1 MTLLT
6 FVLFLVVTAVL
17 TFVGQT
23 ISLQSIKENFKE
35 IPTPDI
41 LDGFRRLIIKADIEP
56 ANENIKNSVKYSVIS
71 LISLI
76 VVYVLLY

>member
-23 ISLQSIKENFKE
+23 ISLQSVKENYKE
-35 IPTPDI
+35 Y
-41 LDGFRRLIIKADIEP
+41 F
-56 ANENIKNSVKYSVIS
+56 KNSVKYSVIS

-76 VVYVLLY
+76 VVYVMLH

>member
-17 TFVGQT
+17 SFIGQT
-23 ISLQSIKENFKE
+23 ISLQSVKENYKE
-35 IPTPDI
+35 Y
-41 LDGFRRLIIKADIEP
+41 F
-56 ANENIKNSVKYSVIS
+56 KNSVKYSIIS

>member
-23 ISLQSIKENFKE
+23 ISLQSVKENYKE
-35 IPTPDI
+35 Y
-41 LDGFRRLIIKADIEP
+41 F
-56 ANENIKNSVKYSVIS
+56 KNSVKYSVIS
-71 LISLI
+71 LTSLI
-76 VVYVLLY
+76 VVYVMLY

>member
-6 FVLFLVVTAVL
+6 FVLFLIVTAVL
-17 TFVGQT
+17 TFIGQT
-23 ISLQSIKENFKE
+23 ISLQNIKENYKE
-35 IPTPDI
+35 Y
-41 LDGFRRLIIKADIEP
+41 
-56 ANENIKNSVKYSVIS
+56 IKNSVKYSVIS

>member
-1 MTLLT
+1 MNLLT

-17 TFVGQT
+17 TFLGQT

-35 IPTPDI
+35 Y
-41 LDGFRRLIIKADIEP
+41 
-56 ANENIKNSVKYSVIS
+56 IKNSVKYSVIS

>member
-6 FVLFLVVTAVL
+6 FVLFIVVTAIL
-17 TFVGQT
+17 SFVGQT
-23 ISLQSIKENFKE
+23 ISLQNIKENFKE
-35 IPTPDI
+35 Y
-41 LDGFRRLIIKADIEP
+41 
-56 ANENIKNSVKYSVIS
+56 IKNSVKYSVIS

>member
-17 TFVGQT
+17 TFIGQT
-23 ISLQSIKENFKE
+23 ISLQSIKENYKE
-35 IPTPDI
+35 Y
-41 LDGFRRLIIKADIEP
+41 L
-56 ANENIKNSVKYSVIS
+56 KNSVKYSVIS

>member
-17 TFVGQT
+17 TFIGQT
-23 ISLQSIKENFKE
+23 ISLQSIKENYKE
-35 IPTPDI
+35 Y
-41 LDGFRRLIIKADIEP
+41 L
-56 ANENIKNSVKYSVIS
+56 KNSVKYSVIS

-76 VVYVLLY
+76 VVYVMLY

>member
-17 TFVGQT
+17 TFIGQT
-23 ISLQSIKENFKE
+23 ISLQNIKENYKE
-35 IPTPDI
+35 Y
-41 LDGFRRLIIKADIEP
+41 
-56 ANENIKNSVKYSVIS
+56 IKNSAKYSVIS

>member
-23 ISLQSIKENFKE
+23 ISLQSIKENYKE
-35 IPTPDI
+35 Y
-41 LDGFRRLIIKADIEP
+41 L
-56 ANENIKNSVKYSVIS
+56 KNSVKYSIIS

-76 VVYVLLY
+76 VVYVMLY

>member
-17 TFVGQT
+17 SFIGQT
-23 ISLQSIKENFKE
+23 ISLENVKENYKE
-35 IPTPDI
+35 Y
-41 LDGFRRLIIKADIEP
+41 
-56 ANENIKNSVKYSVIS
+56 IKNSIKYSVIS
-71 LISLI
+71 LISLV

>member
-6 FVLFLVVTAVL
+6 FVLFLVVAAVL

-23 ISLQSIKENFKE
+23 ISLQSVKENYKE
-35 IPTPDI
+35 Y
-41 LDGFRRLIIKADIEP
+41 L
-56 ANENIKNSVKYSVIS
+56 KNSVKYSVIS

-76 VVYVLLY
+76 VVYVMLY

>member
-17 TFVGQT
+17 TFIGQT
-23 ISLQSIKENFKE
+23 ISLQSLKENYKE
-35 IPTPDI
+35 Y
-41 LDGFRRLIIKADIEP
+41 F
-56 ANENIKNSVKYSVIS
+56 KNSVKYSVIS

>member
-17 TFVGQT
+17 TFIGQT
-23 ISLQSIKENFKE
+23 ISLQSVKENYKE
-35 IPTPDI
+35 Y
-41 LDGFRRLIIKADIEP
+41 F
-56 ANENIKNSVKYSVIS
+56 KNSVKYSIIS

>member
-17 TFVGQT
+17 TFIGQT

-35 IPTPDI
+35 Y
-41 LDGFRRLIIKADIEP
+41 
-56 ANENIKNSVKYSVIS
+56 IKNSVKYSIIS

>member
-17 TFVGQT
+17 TFIGQT
-23 ISLQSIKENFKE
+23 ISLQSVKENFKE
-35 IPTPDI
+35 Y
-41 LDGFRRLIIKADIEP
+41 
-56 ANENIKNSVKYSVIS
+56 IKNSVKYSVIS

>member
-6 FVLFLVVTAVL
+6 FVLFIVVTAIL
-17 TFVGQT
+17 SFIGQT
-23 ISLQSIKENFKE
+23 ISLQSVKENYKE
-35 IPTPDI
+35 Y
-41 LDGFRRLIIKADIEP
+41 F
-56 ANENIKNSVKYSVIS
+56 KNSVKYSVIS

>member
-17 TFVGQT
+17 SFIGQT
-23 ISLQSIKENFKE
+23 ISLENVKENYKE
-35 IPTPDI
+35 Y
-41 LDGFRRLIIKADIEP
+41 F
-56 ANENIKNSVKYSVIS
+56 KNSIKYSVIS

>member
-17 TFVGQT
+17 SFIGQT
-23 ISLQSIKENFKE
+23 ISLQSVKENYKE
-35 IPTPDI
+35 Y
-41 LDGFRRLIIKADIEP
+41 
-56 ANENIKNSVKYSVIS
+56 IKNSVKYSVIS

>member
-17 TFVGQT
+17 TFMGQT
-23 ISLQSIKENFKE
+23 ISLQSVKENFKE
-35 IPTPDI
+35 Y
-41 LDGFRRLIIKADIEP
+41 L
-56 ANENIKNSVKYSVIS
+56 KNSVKYSVIS

>member
-17 TFVGQT
+17 SFIGQT
-23 ISLQSIKENFKE
+23 IYLQNIKENFKE
-35 IPTPDI
+35 Y
-41 LDGFRRLIIKADIEP
+41 
-56 ANENIKNSVKYSVIS
+56 IKNSVKYSVIS

>member
-17 TFVGQT
+17 TFIGQT
-23 ISLQSIKENFKE
+23 ISLQSIKENYKE
-35 IPTPDI
+35 Y
-41 LDGFRRLIIKADIEP
+41 F
-56 ANENIKNSVKYSVIS
+56 KNSVKYSIIS

-76 VVYVLLY
+76 VVYVMLY

>member
-6 FVLFLVVTAVL
+6 FVLFLVVTALL

-23 ISLQSIKENFKE
+23 ISLQNIKENFKE
-35 IPTPDI
+35 Y
-41 LDGFRRLIIKADIEP
+41 
-56 ANENIKNSVKYSVIS
+56 IKNSVKYSVIS

>member
-6 FVLFLVVTAVL
+6 FVLFLAVTAVL

-23 ISLQSIKENFKE
+23 ISLQSVKENYKE
-35 IPTPDI
+35 Y
-41 LDGFRRLIIKADIEP
+41 F
-56 ANENIKNSVKYSVIS
+56 KNSVKYSIIS

>member
-6 FVLFLVVTAVL
+6 FVLFLVVAAVL

-23 ISLQSIKENFKE
+23 ISLQSVKENYKE
-35 IPTPDI
+35 Y
-41 LDGFRRLIIKADIEP
+41 L
-56 ANENIKNSVKYSVIS
+56 KNSVKYSIIS

-76 VVYVLLY
+76 VVYVMLY

>member
-23 ISLQSIKENFKE
+23 ISLQSVKENYKE
-35 IPTPDI
+35 Y
-41 LDGFRRLIIKADIEP
+41 F
-56 ANENIKNSVKYSVIS
+56 KNSVKYSVIS

>member
-23 ISLQSIKENFKE
+23 ISLQSIKENYKE
-35 IPTPDI
+35 Y
-41 LDGFRRLIIKADIEP
+41 F
-56 ANENIKNSVKYSVIS
+56 KNSVKYSIIS

>member
-17 TFVGQT
+17 TFIGQT

-35 IPTPDI
+35 Y
-41 LDGFRRLIIKADIEP
+41 
-56 ANENIKNSVKYSVIS
+56 IKNSVKYSVIS

-76 VVYVLLY
+76 VVYVMLY

>member
-17 TFVGQT
+17 TFIGQT
-23 ISLQSIKENFKE
+23 ISLQSVKENYKE
-35 IPTPDI
+35 Y
-41 LDGFRRLIIKADIEP
+41 F
-56 ANENIKNSVKYSVIS
+56 KNSVKYSVIS

-76 VVYVLLY
+76 VVYVMLY

>member
-23 ISLQSIKENFKE
+23 VSLQSIKENYKE
-35 IPTPDI
+35 Y
-41 LDGFRRLIIKADIEP
+41 
-56 ANENIKNSVKYSVIS
+56 IKNSVKYSIIS

>member
-17 TFVGQT
+17 TFIGQT
-23 ISLQSIKENFKE
+23 ISLQSVKENYKE
-35 IPTPDI
+35 Y
-41 LDGFRRLIIKADIEP
+41 
-56 ANENIKNSVKYSVIS
+56 IKNSVKYSVIS

>member
-17 TFVGQT
+17 TFIGQT
-23 ISLQSIKENFKE
+23 ISLQSVKENYKE
-35 IPTPDI
+35 Y
-41 LDGFRRLIIKADIEP
+41 F
-56 ANENIKNSVKYSVIS
+56 KNSVKYSIIS

-76 VVYVLLY
+76 VVYVMLY

>member
-17 TFVGQT
+17 TFIGQT
-23 ISLQSIKENFKE
+23 ISLQNIKENFKE
-35 IPTPDI
+35 Y
-41 LDGFRRLIIKADIEP
+41 
-56 ANENIKNSVKYSVIS
+56 IKNSVKYSAIS

>member
-6 FVLFLVVTAVL
+6 FVLFLVVAAVL

-23 ISLQSIKENFKE
+23 ISLQSVKENYKE
-35 IPTPDI
+35 Y
-41 LDGFRRLIIKADIEP
+41 L
-56 ANENIKNSVKYSVIS
+56 KNSIKYSVVS

-76 VVYVLLY
+76 VVYLMLY

>member
-23 ISLQSIKENFKE
+23 ISLQSVKENYKE
-35 IPTPDI
+35 Y
-41 LDGFRRLIIKADIEP
+41 L
-56 ANENIKNSVKYSVIS
+56 KNSVKYSVIS

>member
-17 TFVGQT
+17 TFIGQT
-23 ISLQSIKENFKE
+23 ISLQSIKENYKE
-35 IPTPDI
+35 Y
-41 LDGFRRLIIKADIEP
+41 F
-56 ANENIKNSVKYSVIS
+56 KNSVKYSVIS

-76 VVYVLLY
+76 VVYVMLY

>member
-23 ISLQSIKENFKE
+23 ISLQSIKENYKE
-35 IPTPDI
+35 Y
-41 LDGFRRLIIKADIEP
+41 L
-56 ANENIKNSVKYSVIS
+56 KNSVKYSVIS

-76 VVYVLLY
+76 VVYVMLY